1 MSVYKYLIRP
11 DNKTIYE
18 LGKTHGWND
27 TLEVFKVE
35 ENMKL
40 IPNDKYAEEEFIEA
54 FNICDV
60 EMLKITFKEHIE
72 ENNYEKGTLED
83 MDFIEYVANSI
94 INFCD
99 GNLVCVLSEGSDT
112 FVELK
117 RDYGFS
123 IVESIYNYKK
133 S

>member
-1 MSVYKYLIRP
+1 MSVYKYLVRP

-18 LGKTHGWND
+18 LGKTTGWND
-27 TLEVFKVE
+27 TLGIFKVKT
-35 ENMKL
+35 NMKL
-40 IPNDKYAEEEFIEA
+40 IPNNKYAEEEFIET
-54 FNICDV
+54 FNVCDT
-60 EMLKITFKEHIE
+60 EMLEIVFKEHIK

-83 MDFIEYVANSI
+83 TEFVKYVINSI

-99 GNLVCVLSEGSDT
+99 GNIVCMLYEGSDT
-112 FVELK
+112 LVELK

-133 S
+133 P